1 MNSLFRT
8 AVDVP
13 GLQHAG
19 APFPVATRLGP
30 LLVTS
35 ALHGRDPETGELPDT
50 LHGQAAAVFD
60 NVRRVLKAAG
70 AGPEHVVK
78 VEVFAEDADL
88 ARAAMTEPWQQL
100 FTDPGNRPVR
110 HTMTSQLPGNF
121 LIQVEVTAF
130 IQETA
135 S

>member
-1 MNSLFRT
+1 MKSRSRT

-19 APFPVATRLGP
+19 AAFPVATRLGP

-35 ALHGRDPETGELPDT
+35 ALHGRNPETGELPDT
-50 LHGQAAAVFD
+50 LHGQAAGVFD
-60 NVRRVLKAAG
+60 NVRRVLDAAG

-78 VEVFAEDADL
+78 VEVFAEDAAA
-88 ARAAMTEPWQQL
+88 ARAAMTEPWQAL
-100 FTDPGNRPVR
+100 FPDPGNRPVR
-110 HTMTSQLPGNF
+110 HTTTSALPGDF

-130 IQETA
+130 IEEHA
-135 S
+135 